1 MSSICPQLEQMQ
13 LKCTQLAPAPRR
25 RHTPP
30 QSQRLQLQSA
40 QQKPPQTKAGRA
52 FRGKAMSR
60 QQEKL
65 DQAARAAWMYY
76 VANNTQNEIADHL
89 GISRQMAQRLVAY
102 AVEQGLVHV
111 RIEHGI
117 TDCLALA
124 EAMKARFGLSLCR
137 VVPATD
143 RDSEGLRRMLAVAG
157 AEVMTQFLQS
167 ETPIVV
173 NLGSGRTLKAVI
185 DELTDIDRP
194 QHRIVSMVGAI
205 ATDGASNRY
214 DVALRTAEKTRSKY
228 FMLPAPLIADS
239 AEDCRQWCSHRV
251 YRVVSELSAHAD
263 VTFIGIGSVGPGCP
277 LEEDGFLSAEEI
289 SQLVTDGAA
298 GEIIGHAVDH
308 NGRPVSS
315 AITDRVTSLQLPTS
329 ADRPVI
335 AFAGGESKYAA
346 LNAALRGQWLSGLV
360 TDEASARQALA
371 MPA

>member
-1 MSSICPQLEQMQ
+1 MS
-13 LKCTQLAPAPRR
+13 K
-25 RHTPP
+25 
-30 QSQRLQLQSA
+30 
-40 QQKPPQTKAGRA
+40 
-52 FRGKAMSR
+52 

-76 VANNTQNEIADHL
+76 VANNTQHEIADHL

-102 AVEQGLVHV
+102 AVEQGLVRVSVQH
-111 RIEHGI
+111 EI

-124 EAMKARFGLSLCR
+124 EQMKARFGLSLCR
-137 VVPATD
+137 VVPASGE
-143 RDSEGLRRMLAVAG
+143 SEGLRRMLAVAG

-185 DELTDIDRP
+185 DELTEIERP

-214 DVALRTAEKTRSKY
+214 DVALRTAEKTGSKY

-277 LEEDGFLSAEEI
+277 LEEDGFLSKEEI
-289 SQLVTDGAA
+289 GQLVSEGAA
-298 GEIIGHAVDH
+298 GEIIGHAVNH
-308 NGRPVSS
+308 EGRPISS
-315 AITDRVTSLQLPTS
+315 PITDRVTSLQLPT
-329 ADRPVI
+329 AVERPVI
-335 AFAGGESKYAA
+335 AFAGGASKYAA
-346 LNAALRGQWLSGLV
+346 LNAALRGKWLSGLV
-360 TDEASARQALA
+360 TDEESARQALA
-371 MPA
+371 MTE